1 MWSFKKSGKGLGE
14 KRTCSMASGIKYR
27 IEFAPA
33 ATRQFKKLPRD
44 VQVRISRRIDT
55 LAETPRPAGVKK
67 LEDEASLYRIR
78 VGDYRVIYTI
88 QDKLRLV
95 LVVTLGKRADVYR

>member
-1 MWSFKKSGKGLGE
+1 
-14 KRTCSMASGIKYR
+14 MASGIKYR

-33 ATRQFKKLPRD
+33 ATRQLEKLPRD
-44 VQVRISRRIDT
+44 IQVRLSRKIDT
-55 LAETPRPAGVKK
+55 LAERPRPEGVKK
-67 LEDEASLYRIR
+67 LEGDASLYRIR
-78 VGDYRVIYTI
+78 VGSYRVIYSI

>member
-1 MWSFKKSGKGLGE
+1 VKFKKSGKGLGE

-44 VQVRISRRIDT
+44 VQVRISRKIDT
-55 LAETPRPAGVKK
+55 LAETPRPDGVKK
-67 LEDEASLYRIR
+67 LEGEASLYRIR

-88 QDKLRLV
+88 QDKLLLV
-95 LVVTLGKRADVYR
+95 LVLTLGKRADVYR